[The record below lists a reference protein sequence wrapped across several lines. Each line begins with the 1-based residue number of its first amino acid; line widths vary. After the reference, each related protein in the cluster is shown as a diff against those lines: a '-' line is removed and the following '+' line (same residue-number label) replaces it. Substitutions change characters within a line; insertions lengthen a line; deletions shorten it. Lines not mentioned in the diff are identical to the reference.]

1 MCCFNRR
8 MPRVINNNN
17 LVVVPAVPVQ
27 SGGCGSAMVGGGTP
41 CMPWNGS
48 QNGSMMNNCV
58 TMDNSALINS
68 CSTVSNCSTMNNCIP
83 SGTTPAGNLSG
94 FTCNAN
100 FATTQCV
107 TEPPLMCA
115 PTVINHHNRVQHMVP
130 CIKTNIHNVHNHH
143 EWLPFEQSEVN
154 EVVNY
159 THGSR
164 PSDQQLCNSVR

>member
-1 MCCFNRR
+1 MCCFNGRL
-8 MPRVINNNN
+8 PRVINNN

-27 SGGCGSAMVGGGTP
+27 TPACIGPAMVEGGT
-41 CMPWNGS
+41 WNS
-48 QNGSMMNNCV
+48 CQNGSMMPMN
-58 TMDNSALINS
+58 NSAM
-68 CSTVSNCSTMNNCIP
+68 VDNCCTMNSGIP
-83 SGTTPAGNLSG
+83 SGTSPAGNLSG

-115 PTVINHHNRVQHMVP
+115 PTIINHHNRVQHMVP

-143 EWLPFEQSEVN
+143 EWLPFAQSEVN
-154 EVVNY
+154 EVVNFS
-159 THGSR
+159 HGVR